1 MSPRQTAAKLSQAA
15 SVAAKGAAQKTIRRR
30 TVTSVAPAPAP
41 VVAKTRSKSTPK
53 QAAAKEKAV
62 RRTAKSDT
70 TPLPPP
76 AASPAPPI
84 SRGAAR
90 SASRSASR
98 SANSTVDRKN
108 EPISQFTLANV
119 SHDTRIAPNFLVY
132 ELTRSE
138 LADRRGIDNHFPTDK
153 ELRAAIHLAREVLQP
168 IRDKFGSFTP
178 NSVFRGHPLE
188 RALKNKP
195 ASWLSTSQ
203 HSRGEACDIEI
214 VGMSTLA
221 LAEWARDNL
230 KAFDQ
235 IICECFDPAKGPNS
249 GWVHISLKAPG
260 SGENRR
266 QLLSYIAD
274 HGKMVYVPGLRATA
288 IA

>member
-1 MSPRQTAAKLSQAA
+1 MSPRKKPAEPGTTATPIRRKNTASAEPAQTVATAKTRTKSPKKQAAVQQATPTEATAATTAKPRTTPPAA
-15 SVAAKGAAQKTIRRR
+15 
-30 TVTSVAPAPAP
+30 APAPTPSGGA
-41 VVAKTRSKSTPK
+41 TRS
-53 QAAAKEKAV
+53 V
-62 RRTAKSDT
+62 
-70 TPLPPP
+70 
-76 AASPAPPI
+76 
-84 SRGAAR
+84 
-90 SASRSASR
+90 SRSAPR
-98 SANSTVDRKN
+98 SATRSNIPTVDRKN
-108 EPISQFTLANV
+108 EPISEFTLANTQP
-119 SHDTRIAPNFLVY
+119 DTRVSANFLVY

-138 LADRRGIDNHFPTDK
+138 LADRRGIANHFPSDK
-153 ELRAAIHLAREVLQP
+153 ELRATIHLAREVLQP

-221 LAEWARDNL
+221 LANWAKDNL
-230 KAFDQ
+230 KDFDQ

-274 HGKMVYVPGLRATA
+274 HGKMIYVPGLRATA
-288 IA
+288 

>member
-1 MSPRQTAAKLSQAA
+1 MSPRQTPSKPRQAA
-15 SVAAKGAAQKTIRRR
+15 EVAAKAAAKTTIRRR
-30 TVTSVAPAPAP
+30 TVASVAPAPADT
-41 VVAKTRSKSTPK
+41 VAKTRSKPAPSAP
-53 QAAAKEKAV
+53 KEKAV
-62 RRTAKSDT
+62 RRAAKPRA
-70 TPLPPP
+70 TPLPP
-76 AASPAPPI
+76 ATSPTPPVALGATP
-84 SRGAAR
+84 SR
-90 SASRSASR
+90 SRSASR
-98 SANSTVDRKN
+98 SATSTVDRKN
-108 EPISQFTLANV
+108 EPISQFTLANI

-138 LADRRGIDNHFPTDK
+138 LADRRGIDNHFPSDK
-153 ELRAAIHLAREVLQP
+153 ELQAAIHLAREVLQP

-221 LAEWARDNL
+221 LANWAKDNL

-235 IICECFDPAKGPNS
+235 IICECYDPAKGPNS

-260 SGENRR
+260 TGENRR
-266 QLLSYIAD
+266 QLLSYIVD
-274 HGKMVYVPGLRATA
+274 HGKMVYVPGLCATA
-288 IA
+288 TV